1 MTNAQRKEQ
10 VSAVQAAVDEA
21 QAFIHDVM
29 NKVINPSDVVIAYR
43 EQGGGFG
50 MYSAVND
57 PLIASGMLSIAG
69 AAIARQAS
77 MDAKE
82 RADVA

>member
-1 MTNAQRKEQ
+1 MTNAQRKAE
-10 VSAVQAAVDEA
+10 VSATQAAVDEA
-21 QAFIHDVM
+21 QQFIHDVL

-77 MDAKE
+77 MGAKE
-82 RADVA
+82 RAEV

>member
-10 VSAVQAAVDEA
+10 VSATQAAVDEA
-21 QAFIHDVM
+21 QQFIHDCLA
-29 NKVINPSDVVIAYR
+29 KVINPTDVVIAYR
-43 EQGGGFG
+43 EVGGGFG
-50 MYSAVND
+50 MYSAVDD

-77 MDAKE
+77 MDTKE
-82 RADVA
+82 RAEA

>member
-1 MTNAQRKEQ
+1 MTNAQRRQE
-10 VSAVQAAVDEA
+10 VSATQAAVDEA
-21 QAFIHDVM
+21 QSFIHDVM
-29 NKVINPSDVVIAYR
+29 NKVINPSDMVIAYR
-43 EQGGGFG
+43 EVGGGFG

-82 RADVA
+82 RAEV

>member
-1 MTNAQRKEQ
+1 MTSAERKE

-21 QAFIHDVM
+21 QQFIRDVLA
-29 NKVINPSDVVIAYR
+29 KVINPTDMVIAYR
-43 EQGGGFG
+43 ESGGGFG

-69 AAIARQAS
+69 VAIARQAS

-82 RADVA
+82 RAEA